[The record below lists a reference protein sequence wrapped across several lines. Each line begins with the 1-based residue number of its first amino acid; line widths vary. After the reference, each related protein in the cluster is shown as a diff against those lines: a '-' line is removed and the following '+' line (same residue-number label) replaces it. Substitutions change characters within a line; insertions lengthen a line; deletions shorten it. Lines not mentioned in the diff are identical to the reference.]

1 MPLRQDNSHP
11 HPPGRDAASPGRQIH
26 GPISRPPLRRA
37 AAAVLALGILPA
49 VLSGC
54 SGDDEPDSPAASVED
69 GAALITIADFEYATT
84 GTIEPGAEV
93 TVTNQDEVGH
103 TVTSDEEGFFDVE
116 VGPGETVT
124 FTAPDEPGDYS
135 YHCIPHPAMVSVLTV
150 G

>member
-1 MPLRQDNSHP
+1 MLT
-11 HPPGRDAASPGRQIH
+11 
-26 GPISRPPLRRA
+26 
-37 AAAVLALGILPA
+37 LGILPA

-54 SGDDEPDSPAASVED
+54 SGDDTSDTPEVTVEE
-69 GAALITIADFEYATT
+69 GAALITIESFRYETT

-93 TVTNQDEVGH
+93 TVHNADNVGH
-103 TVTSDEEGFFDVE
+103 TVTSDEEGLFDVN

-135 YHCIPHPAMVSVLTV
+135 YYCIPHPNMRSVLTV